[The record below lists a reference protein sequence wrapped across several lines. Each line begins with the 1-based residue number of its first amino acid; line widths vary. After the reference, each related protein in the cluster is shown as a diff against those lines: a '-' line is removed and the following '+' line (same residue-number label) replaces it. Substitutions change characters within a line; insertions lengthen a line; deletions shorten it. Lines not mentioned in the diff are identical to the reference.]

1 MIDVAA
7 FFRCRNMLNVLCASD
22 YPLDDLI
29 DMRYRDPAMESL
41 LQKYAR
47 DIKAYCLSQ
56 EGQREVPTPRNSP
69 IPHAYCIAAFFHQS
83 NVYEKLL
90 EAGCEAT
97 HDELLV

>member
-1 MIDVAA
+1 MMDVAA
-7 FFRCRNMLNVLCASD
+7 FFCCRNMLNVLCASD
-22 YPLDDLI
+22 FPLDDLT

-47 DIKAYCLSQ
+47 DIKAYSISQ
-56 EGQREVPTPRNSP
+56 EGQREVPTPRTPS
-69 IPHAYCIAAFFHQS
+69 IPPVHCIAAYFHQS

-90 EAGCEAT
+90 EAGCEVT